1 MKKGILTLLSLL
13 LLFAGCAKEEE
24 APPRQLFVSTYT
36 IGKSEVAS
44 PAWFDPA
51 TGEVTYLCPDCPH
64 SCTGNDGH
72 CDEDVHGDKC
82 PFAKFSA
89 RYTLSD
95 DTLYYFTTNEDYGD
109 LYAYSLTTGETT
121 RLMDTSPNKL
131 WRSSFLFQGE
141 YLYHFDNASRDGSS
155 YGEMRR
161 LHLPG
166 GTWEDI
172 PGQSIPFHI
181 ENGVG
186 FYTIPDSNEHSVAGL
201 YSQPLYTA
209 DAAIPAKTLL
219 LHEIELYFTPLIT
232 EDAIYWFG
240 NDALP
245 ANDRLSTEG
254 NAMPGDLFRFDR
266 QTQENRLLVQKFGHS
281 YLVPCGGYIY
291 GIRRDGTR
299 SVLMQVHPTDGSQKV
314 IYTAEEDWH
323 LVTATLDTVGDY
335 VIVDATDGKKQAKV
349 VYDAVAKET
358 RVVPM
363 G

>member
-1 MKKGILTLLSLL
+1 MRKIIVLASVLL
-13 LLFAGCAKEEE
+13 LLFAGCAKEEA

-36 IGKSEVAS
+36 SGKNEVTS

-64 SCTGNDGH
+64 SCVGNDGH
-72 CDEDVHGDKC
+72 CDEDVHGDEC

-89 RYTLSD
+89 RYTLLG

-109 LYAYSLTTGETT
+109 LYAHSLTTGETT
-121 RLMDTSPNKL
+121 RLLDTSPNKL

-141 YLYHFDNASRDGSS
+141 YLFHFNNASRNGSS
-155 YGEMRR
+155 YGELRR

-172 PGQSIPFHI
+172 PGQSIPMYI
-181 ENGVG
+181 EHDVG
-186 FYTIPDSNEHSVAGL
+186 FYTIPDSNGHSAAGL

-209 DAAIPAKTLL
+209 NEAIPAKTLL
-219 LHEIELYFTPLIT
+219 LHEVELYFTQLVT

-240 NDALP
+240 DDALP
-245 ANDRLSTEG
+245 VESIEG
-254 NAMPGDLFRFDR
+254 NVVPGDLYRFDR
-266 QTQENRLLVQKFGHS
+266 HTQENTLLVQNFGHS
-281 YLVPCGGYIY
+281 NLVACGGYLY

-299 SVLMQVHPTDGSQKV
+299 SVLMQVHATDGTQKV
-314 IYTAEEDWH
+314 LYTAEADWH
-323 LVTATLDTVGDY
+323 LIMATLEVVGDF
-335 VIVDATDGKKQAKV
+335 VIVDATDGDMVCKI
-349 VYDAVAKET
+349 VYDTQTGTFERYAL
-358 RVVPM
+358 